1 LLVGR
6 PDIDLQAIHKMNF
19 IFGEKL
25 MDRSVHSR
33 ADVVAAEG
41 EVPFFSAGD
50 PIVIAKRFPIGH
62 FRVPNFIRGKSGLV
76 EAVIPRLGID
86 NEEEG
91 FGRNAGNKRH
101 YYRISIPMTEL
112 WPDYSG
118 SAQDG
123 LRIEV
128 FESWLKRRSA
138 NE

>member
-1 LLVGR
+1 
-6 PDIDLQAIHKMNF
+6 
-19 IFGEKL
+19 
-25 MDRSVHSR
+25 MDRSVYIR

-41 EVPFFSAGD
+41 EVPVFSAGD

-62 FRVPNFIRGKSGLV
+62 FRVPNFIRGKSGVV
-76 EAVIPRLGID
+76 EAVIPRTGID

-101 YYRISIPMTEL
+101 YYRIAIPMTEL

-118 SAQDG
+118 SSQDG

-128 FESWLKRRSA
+128 YESWLKRRSTH
-138 NE
+138 E

>member
-1 LLVGR
+1 MGHF
-6 PDIDLQAIHKMNF
+6 A
-19 IFGEKL
+19 
-25 MDRSVHSR
+25 HSR
-33 ADVVAAEG
+33 EDVVAAEG
-41 EVPFFSAGD
+41 EVPVFSSGD
-50 PIVIAKRFPIGH
+50 PIVVAKRFPIGH
-62 FRVPNFIRGKSGLV
+62 FRVPNFIRGKSGVV
-76 EAVIPRLGID
+76 EAVIPRPGID

-128 FESWLKRRSA
+128 FETWLKRRSTH
-138 NE
+138 E

>member
-1 LLVGR
+1 MIL
-6 PDIDLQAIHKMNF
+6 

-25 MDRSVHSR
+25 MDSFAYFRS
-33 ADVVAAEG
+33 DVVAAEG
-41 EVPFFSAGD
+41 EVPAFSSGD
-50 PIVIAKRFPIGH
+50 QIVVANRFPIGH
-62 FRVPNFIRGKSGLV
+62 FRVPNFIRGKSGVV

-123 LRIEV
+123 LHIEV
-128 FESWLKRRSA
+128 FESWLKRRSTH
-138 NE
+138 E